1 MNEIKIVPIGKMS
14 AYPDSVYN
22 IEHRSHLGPLNVSGF
37 FCGFRIEHG
46 HLASAGHGEEAVG
59 RWARLGQPDTVH
71 ACNREKNKDINAT

>member
-14 AYPDSVYN
+14 RYPHSVNN
-22 IEHRSHLGPLNVSGF
+22 IEHLGPLNVSGLF
-37 FCGFRIEHG
+37 GGFRIEHG